1 MSGILYLCAT
11 PIGNLEDITYRVVR
25 ILNEVDL
32 IAAEDTRHSIKLLNH
47 FDIKTPMTSYHE
59 FNKVDKAKYLV
70 GELLAGKNIA
80 VVTDAG
86 TPGISD
92 PGEELVKQCIE
103 AGIKVVPCPGAAA
116 CINALIMSGKPTRR
130 FCFEAFL
137 PSDKKERAL
146 VLEDL
151 KDETRTIIIYEAPHR
166 LLKTVSLL
174 LETLGDRKVSICRE
188 LTKTHEEMIPTTLS
202 GILKLYDE
210 EDKTPKGE
218 YVLVIEGKSYQEK
231 KEEEISKWEEM
242 SILEH
247 MDYYLNQGI
256 QKKEA
261 MKMVA
266 KDRGISKKEVYKECI
281 QED

>member
-1 MSGILYLCAT
+1 
-11 PIGNLEDITYRVVR
+11 
-25 ILNEVDL
+25 
-32 IAAEDTRHSIKLLNH
+32 
-47 FDIKTPMTSYHE
+47 
-59 FNKVDKAKYLV
+59 
-70 GELLAGKNIA
+70 
-80 VVTDAG
+80 
-86 TPGISD
+86 
-92 PGEELVKQCIE
+92 
-103 AGIKVVPCPGAAA
+103 
-116 CINALIMSGKPTRR
+116 
-130 FCFEAFL
+130 
-137 PSDKKERAL
+137 
-146 VLEDL
+146 
-151 KDETRTIIIYEAPHR
+151 
-166 LLKTVSLL
+166 
-174 LETLGDRKVSICRE
+174 
-188 LTKTHEEMIPTTLS
+188 MIPTTLS